1 MKWLRSKLDQAR
13 KPFEPGAKFEKYAP
27 AINAF
32 DTFLFTPNHVTKKG
46 AHIRDVVDL
55 KRTMILVVLALV
67 PALLFGMWN
76 TGAQYLY
83 QEMGLASVLDVPFM
97 DAFIEG
103 AILTL
108 PLIIVSYVVG
118 LTIEF
123 IFAIYRGHE
132 VNEGYLVTGLLIP
145 MIFPVDIPLWM
156 LALSVAFAVLIGKEA
171 FGGTGMNILNPALT
185 ARAFA
190 FFAYPLYMSG
200 NAIWVHEGSTDAVSG
215 ETILGALASGTY
227 SGEVQGGAANAVAFT
242 NVVESQQPS
251 ALANASAFDAFMGYI
266 PGSVAETSAL
276 MIILGALI
284 LIATKVGSWRII
296 LGGVL
301 GGLAMG
307 AIFNFFG
314 NMGSEFITGI
324 VDSGKITMDQVYND
338 TAAVAALD
346 LSGWDATLME
356 LGTNQLINFPFWQH
370 LLVGS
375 ILFGVVFMA
384 TDPVS
389 AAQTFKG
396 KWIYGILI
404 GIFGIMIRI
413 FNPAYPEGI
422 MLAILLMN
430 VFAPT
435 IDHYVIQSNVNKRKK
450 RTKKAQ
456 VNLQTA

>member
-1 MKWLRSKLDQAR
+1 MKWVRNKLDQAR
-13 KPFEPGAKFEKYAP
+13 KPFEPGQKFEKFAP

-32 DTFLFTPNHVTKKG
+32 DTFLYTPNHTTKKG
-46 AHIRDVVDL
+46 AHVRDVVDL
-55 KRTMILVVLALV
+55 KRTMITVVLALI

-83 QEMGLASVLDVPFM
+83 QEMGLANVTDVPFM

-103 AILTL
+103 AILVT
-108 PLIIVSYVVG
+108 PLILVSYIVG

-156 LALSVAFAVLIGKEA
+156 LAISVAFAVLIGKEA

-200 NAIWVHEGSTDAVSG
+200 NAIWVHQGATDSISG
-215 ETILGALASGTY
+215 ETILGTLA
-227 SGEVQGGAANAVAFT
+227 QGKSVAYNF
-242 NVVESQQPS
+242 
-251 ALANASAFDAFMGYI
+251 FDAAAGFI
-266 PGSVAETSAL
+266 PGSVSETSTIAVL
-276 MIILGALI
+276 IGAAILI
-284 LIATKVGSWRII
+284 LTKVGSWRII
-296 LGGVL
+296 LSGFAGAAVMGL
-301 GGLAMG
+301 IFNAFGLNALMEFDWYMHLVVGGLA
-307 AIFNFFG
+307 FG
-314 NMGSEFITGI
+314 
-324 VDSGKITMDQVYND
+324 
-338 TAAVAALD
+338 L
-346 LSGWDATLME
+346 
-356 LGTNQLINFPFWQH
+356 
-370 LLVGS
+370 
-375 ILFGVVFMA
+375 VFMA

-389 AAQTFKG
+389 AAQTMKG
-396 KWIYGILI
+396 KWIYGFLC
-404 GIFGIMIRI
+404 GFFGVMIRV

-435 IDHYVIQSNVNKRKK
+435 IDHYVIQGNVNKRKK
-450 RTKKAQ
+450 RLAKAKA
-456 VNLQTA
+456 NLQTA